1 MTRLVGR
8 LERYVLAG
16 TLRAVLGAL
25 AVIGS
30 VVLLIEFVDVSRN
43 VGGRADAD
51 FAEFLWLTMLKAPS
65 TILVLLPF
73 CFLFGTLAAFVGFN
87 RRSELIAMRAA
98 GVSAWRFV
106 LPAAVAAFVIGGVS
120 VAVLNPVTAMMRA
133 SYEQERIDLLEEYR
147 ARTPREVW
155 LRQGDENTQVVIRAA
170 RNDREG
176 GTVRLEGVSLF
187 VYSVDPR
194 GGLRFSRRIEAREA
208 RLMPGYW
215 RLTGVR
221 EASPGSGSIRS
232 ETLTIPSTLD
242 EQDAIERFTKPE
254 TIAFWRLPTTI
265 RSTEDAGF
273 SALTYRLRLQQL
285 FATPLLFAAMSVLA
299 AAFSL
304 RLIRL
309 GGLAGLAAAGV
320 ALGFIFFFFNQFCGA
335 LGKSEMIPPFAA
347 AWAPPLLA
355 LLSGLT
361 LLCYTEDG

>member
-1 MTRLVGR
+1 MSAMGR
-8 LERYVLAG
+8 MERYVLAG
-16 TLRAVLGAL
+16 TLTAVAGAL

-30 VVLLIEFVDVSRN
+30 VVLLIEFVDISRT
-43 VGGRADAD
+43 VGGRAEAG
-51 FAEFLWLTMLKAPS
+51 FAQMLWLTLLKAPA
-65 TILVLLPF
+65 TMLVLLPF
-73 CFLFGTLAAFVGFN
+73 CFLFGTLAAFVGLN

-106 LPAAVAAFVIGGVS
+106 LPAALAAFVIGTLA
-120 VAVLNPVTAMMRA
+120 VAALNPLTAMLTA
-133 SYEQERIDLLEEYR
+133 KFEQSRTDLLDDYL
-147 ARTPREVW
+147 AATPKKTW
-155 LRQGDENTQVVIRAA
+155 LRQGDERTQVVIRAEDH
-170 RNDREG
+170 DRVD
-176 GTVRLEGVSLF
+176 GTIRLKGVSLF
-187 VYSVDPR
+187 VYSIDPR
-194 GGLRFSRRIEAREA
+194 GGLRFSRRIEAQEA

-221 EASPGSGSIRS
+221 EAAPGAASVRS
-232 ETLTIPSTLD
+232 ESLTIPSTL
-242 EQDAIERFTKPE
+242 EEEDAVERFSTPDA
-254 TIAFWRLPTTI
+254 IAFWRLPATI
-265 RSTEDAGF
+265 RWTEQAGF
-273 SALTYRLRLQQL
+273 SGLSYRLRLQQL
-285 FATPLLFAAMSVLA
+285 MATPLLFAAMSVLA

-309 GGLAGLAAAGV
+309 GGLARLAASGV